1 MMADRILIFAFCAGL
16 AGYAWPAPG
25 EDLSDLMLFA
35 LICGVAA
42 LILFFLPRRRAP
54 ETAIFEGK
62 GTRNWVVVDGS
73 NVLHWRD
80 GIPQIATLIEVLDT
94 LSAQGFAAG
103 VIFDANVG
111 YKISTR
117 YMDDAELAKLL
128 KLPADQ
134 VLVVLKGTPAD
145 QVIPKSARDLGARI
159 VSNDRYRDWAEAY
172 PEVAEPGFVIRGG
185 FRRGTLWLGSLD
197 SPPQGVSAAAFA

>member
-1 MMADRILIFAFCAGL
+1 MIDRILIFAFCAGV

-25 EDLSDLMLFA
+25 ESPSDLMLLA
-35 LICGVAA
+35 LVCGFAA
-42 LILFFLPRRRAP
+42 LILFLLPHRRTQERG
-54 ETAIFEGK
+54 TFKKK
-62 GTRNWVVVDGS
+62 GARDWVVVDGS

-80 GIPQIATLIEVLDT
+80 GTPQIATVIEVLDA

-103 VIFDANVG
+103 VIFDANAG

-117 YMDDAELAKLL
+117 YMDDADLAKLL

-134 VLVVLKGTPAD
+134 VLVVHKGTPAD
-145 QVIPKSARDLGARI
+145 EVILKSARDLGASV
-159 VSNDRYRDWAEAY
+159 VSNDRFRDWAEAH

-185 FRRGTLWLGSLD
+185 YRRGALWLGRPD
-197 SPPQGVSAAAFA
+197 STPQRVPDAAFA

>member
-1 MMADRILIFAFCAGL
+1 MADRILLFAFCAGL

-25 EDLSDLMLFA
+25 EGPSDLMLLA
-35 LICGVAA
+35 VICGAAA
-42 LILFFLPRRRAP
+42 LFLFFLPRRRGP
-54 ETAIFEGK
+54 EPAILGRK

-80 GIPQIATLIEVLDT
+80 GTPHIATLTEVLDA
-94 LSAQGFAAG
+94 LSAQGFAPG

-134 VLVVLKGTPAD
+134 VLVVHKGTPAD
-145 QVIPKSARDLGARI
+145 EVILKSARDLGARV
-159 VSNDRYRDWAEAY
+159 VSNDRYRDWVETH

-185 FRRGTLWLGSLD
+185 FRRGALWLGNPD
-197 SPPQGVSAAAFA
+197 GPPQGVPAAALA

>member
-1 MMADRILIFAFCAGL
+1 MADRLLILAFCAGL

-25 EDLSDLMLFA
+25 EGPSDLMLLA
-35 LICGVAA
+35 LVCGFAA
-42 LILFFLPRRRAP
+42 LILFLLPQRRGP
-54 ETAIFEGK
+54 ETGAFGK
-62 GTRNWVVVDGS
+62 GRARNWVVVDGS

-80 GIPQIATLIEVLDT
+80 GTPQIATLIEVLDA
-94 LSAQGFAAG
+94 LSAQGFATG

-134 VLVVLKGTPAD
+134 VLVVGRGTPAD
-145 QVIPKSARDLGARI
+145 EIILRSARDLGARV
-159 VSNDRYRDWAEAY
+159 VSNDRYRDWAEAH
-172 PEVAEPGFVIRGG
+172 PEVTEPGFVIRGG
-185 FRRGTLWLGSLD
+185 FRRGVLWLGNPD
-197 SPPQGVSAAAFA
+197 SPPRGVPAAAVA